1 MLKGIKNNNAFILL
15 IDTYSKSDVSFEE
28 LIDIC
33 EKNNMLI
40 DREIIILKDRFKN
53 NSLESVGRKIG
64 VGKERV
70 RQIQSSLLKRMIH
83 PRFIREILS
92 LINCPTSLQ

>member
-15 IDTYSKSDVSFEE
+15 LDTYNKSNVSFEE

-33 EKNNMLI
+33 EKNNMLKE
-40 DREIIILKDRFKN
+40 REIIILRERFKN

-64 VGKERV
+64 VTRQRV
-70 RQIQSSLLKRMIH
+70 RQIQSSSLKRMVH

-92 LINCPTSLQ
+92 LIDSPTSLQ